1 MNNEKILELD
11 NNEMCIVNG
20 ESTKVLEEV
29 FGIATSILG
38 LSLYIAGNME
48 NSEL

>member
-1 MNNEKILELD
+1 MTGKRWQVNGL
-11 NNEMCIVNG
+11 CIVNG
-20 ESTKVLEEV
+20 ESTEALEAV

-38 LSLYIAGNME
+38 LSSYIAGNME

>member
-1 MNNEKILELD
+1 MNNEKFLELN

-20 ESTKVLEEV
+20 ESTKVLETV

-38 LSLYIAGNME
+38 LGSYIAGNMK